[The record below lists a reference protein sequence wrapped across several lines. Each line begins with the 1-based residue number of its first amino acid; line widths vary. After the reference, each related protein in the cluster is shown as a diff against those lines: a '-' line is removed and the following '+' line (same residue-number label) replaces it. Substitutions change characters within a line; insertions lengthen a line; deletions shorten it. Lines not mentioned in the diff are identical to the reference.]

1 MKVENMKS
9 ERTGK
14 AIPNQFVITDNEHNA
29 TWFQSYASMIARI
42 DNNSGV
48 LYLDKDKWDYSRT
61 TAKYRN
67 AFVATYYN
75 SKYASRD
82 GIKDGVEDGKII
94 MTGLNGR

>member
-14 AIPNQFVITDNEHNA
+14 AVANQFVITDNEHNA

-42 DNNSGV
+42 DNNSDV
-48 LYLDKDKWDYSRT
+48 LFLDKDKWAYSRT

-67 AFVATYYN
+67 AFIRDYFA
-75 SKYASRD
+75 SSYASAAGIAA
-82 GIKDGVEDGKII
+82 GIKEGKII
-94 MTGLNGR
+94 MKDLNH